1 MLRCSSDGLCFSDL
15 PLAYLILMA
24 TVVAGS
30 WLPVDWTAPPSAK
43 RHIRT
48 SSYMKKLILALSIAG
63 LASCTTA
70 PKKEA
75 CSSCCKAGEKA
86 ACETP
91 AKSKMGTATSL
102 AKKGAAA
109 TPQGQAIN
117 AASKVA
123 TEAKKAQ

>member
-1 MLRCSSDGLCFSDL
+1 
-15 PLAYLILMA
+15 
-24 TVVAGS
+24 
-30 WLPVDWTAPPSAK
+30 
-43 RHIRT
+43 
-48 SSYMKKLILALSIAG
+48 MKKLILALSIAG
-63 LASCTTA
+63 LVSCTTA

-75 CSSCCKAGEKA
+75 CTACCKSGDKAA

-117 AASKVA
+117 TASKVA